1 MRYDAQKIKEI
12 AKRLGVSQATVE
24 QYLHTRVAMLSG
36 EAADVA
42 TPTPRATPAIRDLR
56 VKTDRTAAA

>member
-1 MRYDAQKIKEI
+1 MKYDAQKIKEI

-24 QYLHTRVAMLSG
+24 QYLHTRVAMQSG
-36 EAADVA
+36 EEADAAK
-42 TPTPRATPAIRDLR
+42 PTARTTPAVRDLR